1 MEKRLMTFIAGVAL
15 SMGSALAQSQVS
27 GTVVSAEDGEPIIG
41 ASIKVEGTNT
51 GTVTDIDGNFSLVL
65 PAGKHTVKVSY
76 IGMQDQT
83 IALKA
88 GNNKIS
94 LTSDAK
100 NLDEVVVTA
109 MGITRQ
115 SKALGYSASV
125 VGGEKLSESRTG
137 DIMSGIAGKVAGV
150 QISSTSSD
158 PGASNSVVIRG
169 VSSLSG
175 NNQPLYVIDGV
186 PLSNTSTSSETSK
199 LAGANSLN
207 ESYDFGNGA
216 NAVNPDD
223 VESMTILKGAAATA
237 LYGSR
242 AANGVILITT
252 KSGKKQSKGIGVE
265 YNGGMQF
272 ESVLRLPQMQN
283 QFGMGWYGDK
293 TDLENGSWGPEFD
306 NSTLRYGNVY
316 DYSQKYK
323 TYRAIKNN
331 MEDFFDTGIRYNNS
345 VSFNG
350 ATDASNFFLSLSQIH
365 DDGIIPTDADSYN
378 KYTFSGRA
386 SHKIKNV
393 TLSMSANYAY
403 QKNNFVSTGQKTGSM
418 YNCIMQTPRD
428 ISIAELKNL
437 DDPFNMPGYYY
448 TPYGV
453 TNPYYILNNY
463 KNEYEQERFYGKL
476 QLDWDIIKDLK
487 FSGRFGLDTTTG
499 HHDTG
504 QPNMSK
510 LYADTPNY
518 EDALKSLTGETSQ
531 QTERTREIDIN
542 AMLNY
547 NHKFIDKLDVS
558 ATLGLNGNE
567 RRYNY
572 FYAEVTNL
580 TIPNFFN
587 LTNSSEKPTI
597 DQYKQLRRLMGA
609 YGQIDLG
616 WDDWAYL
623 TLTARNDWSSTLPK
637 GNRSF
642 FYPGV
647 TGSFIFSKFLSP
659 EAQKIITFGKV
670 RAAWGKTGN
679 DANVYMTSSVY
690 AQGGANTSGWGTSQF
705 PFTKGN
711 YNAYS
716 AGNIL
721 GSPTLSPEMT
731 SEFELGLNMA
741 FFQNRVS
748 FDASYY
754 NRISDK
760 QIFSLD
766 MDPASGYTAQNIN
779 LGKIRNR
786 GIELLVNVTPV
797 KTRDFKW
804 DLSWNWT
811 LNRSKVI
818 SLPEQ
823 LGGESV
829 IYGLSGSTG
838 LYAIVGE
845 ELGVFKAYTSQRD
858 SEGHIIVEPVDE
870 KTGKSSGLPAKT
882 TEQKIVGSMNSKYQM
897 GIGNTFSYKGVS
909 LSFDFDIRK
918 GGLMY
923 SRTKSVSYFVG
934 NAIQTAYNSR
944 HPFIVPNSV
953 IQTGT
958 DAYGNPVYGEN
969 TWALDATNLY
979 NYWNNGGDDYDAGFL
994 VDKSYVKLRSVV
1006 LSWDLPKAWLAKT
1019 FLTGV
1024 KVSLYG
1030 NNLFL
1035 WTPSSNTFI
1044 DPESTSFGNDLA
1056 GNYGEYSANPS
1067 SRKIGFNVSVKF

>member
-1 MEKRLMTFIAGVAL
+1 
-15 SMGSALAQSQVS
+15 
-27 GTVVSAEDGEPIIG
+27 
-41 ASIKVEGTNT
+41 
-51 GTVTDIDGNFSLVL
+51 
-65 PAGKHTVKVSY
+65 
-76 IGMQDQT
+76 
-83 IALKA
+83 
-88 GNNKIS
+88 
-94 LTSDAK
+94 
-100 NLDEVVVTA
+100 
-109 MGITRQ
+109 
-115 SKALGYSASV
+115 
-125 VGGEKLSESRTG
+125 
-137 DIMSGIAGKVAGV
+137 
-150 QISSTSSD
+150 
-158 PGASNSVVIRG
+158 
-169 VSSLSG
+169 
-175 NNQPLYVIDGV
+175 
-186 PLSNTSTSSETSK
+186 
-199 LAGANSLN
+199 
-207 ESYDFGNGA
+207 
-216 NAVNPDD
+216 
-223 VESMTILKGAAATA
+223 
-237 LYGSR
+237 
-242 AANGVILITT
+242 
-252 KSGKKQSKGIGVE
+252 
-265 YNGGMQF
+265 
-272 ESVLRLPQMQN
+272 
-283 QFGMGWYGDK
+283 
-293 TDLENGSWGPEFD
+293 
-306 NSTLRYGNVY
+306 
-316 DYSQKYK
+316 
-323 TYRAIKNN
+323 
-331 MEDFFDTGIRYNNS
+331 
-345 VSFNG
+345 
-350 ATDASNFFLSLSQIH
+350 
-365 DDGIIPTDADSYN
+365 
-378 KYTFSGRA
+378 
-386 SHKIKNV
+386 
-393 TLSMSANYAY
+393 
-403 QKNNFVSTGQKTGSM
+403 
-418 YNCIMQTPRD
+418 
-428 ISIAELKNL
+428 
-437 DDPFNMPGYYY
+437 
-448 TPYGV
+448 
-453 TNPYYILNNY
+453 
-463 KNEYEQERFYGKL
+463 
-476 QLDWDIIKDLK
+476 
-487 FSGRFGLDTTTG
+487 
-499 HHDTG
+499 
-504 QPNMSK
+504 
-510 LYADTPNY
+510 
-518 EDALKSLTGETSQ
+518 
-531 QTERTREIDIN
+531 
-542 AMLNY
+542 
-547 NHKFIDKLDVS
+547 
-558 ATLGLNGNE
+558 
-567 RRYNY
+567 
-572 FYAEVTNL
+572 
-580 TIPNFFN
+580 
-587 LTNSSEKPTI
+587 
-597 DQYKQLRRLMGA
+597 
-609 YGQIDLG
+609 
-616 WDDWAYL
+616 
-623 TLTARNDWSSTLPK
+623 
-637 GNRSF
+637 
-642 FYPGV
+642 
-647 TGSFIFSKFLSP
+647 
-659 EAQKIITFGKV
+659 
-670 RAAWGKTGN
+670 
-679 DANVYMTSSVY
+679 
-690 AQGGANTSGWGTSQF
+690 
-705 PFTKGN
+705 
-711 YNAYS
+711 
-716 AGNIL
+716 
-721 GSPTLSPEMT
+721 MT

-870 KTGKSSGLPAKT
+870 KTGVSSGLPAKT

>member
-1 MEKRLMTFIAGVAL
+1 MEKRLMTLAAGLAVST
-15 SMGSALAQSQVS
+15 SMAFAQTQVS
-27 GTVVSAEDGEPIIG
+27 GKVVSAEDGEPVIG
-41 ASIKVEGTNT
+41 ASIKVAGTNT

-65 PAGKHTVKVSY
+65 PNGKNTVNVTY
-76 IGMQDQT
+76 IGMQEKT
-83 IALKA
+83 VTLKA
-88 GNNKIS
+88 GNNKITLS
-94 LTSDAK
+94 SDAK

-150 QISSTSSD
+150 QISASSSD

-175 NNQPLYVIDGV
+175 NNQPLYVVDGV
-186 PLSNTSTSSETSK
+186 PLSNNSTSSETSMV
-199 LAGANSLN
+199 ASANSLN

-252 KSGKKQSKGIGVE
+252 KSGKKQSKGVGIE
-265 YNGGMQF
+265 YNGGLQL

-283 QFGMGWYGDK
+283 QFGMGWYGNK

-306 NSTLRYGNVY
+306 GSSLRYGNIY
-316 DYSQKYK
+316 DNSQQYK
-323 TYRAIKNN
+323 TYRAIKDNVK
-331 MEDFFDTGIRYNNS
+331 DFFDTGIRYNNS

-350 ATDASNFFLSLSQIH
+350 ATDVSNFFLSLSQIH

-403 QKNNFVSTGQKTGSM
+403 QKNNFVSTGQQAGSM

-428 ISIAELKNL
+428 ISIAELKDLNN
-437 DDPFNMPGYYY
+437 PFNTPGYYY

-453 TNPYYILNNY
+453 TNPYYLLNNY
-463 KNEYEQERFYGKL
+463 KNQYEQERFYGKL

-504 QPNMSK
+504 QPNMSQ
-510 LYADTPNY
+510 LFNGTPNHA
-518 EDALKSLTGETSQ
+518 DALAALTGETSQ
-531 QTERTREIDIN
+531 QTERTREIDLN
-542 AMLNY
+542 AMLSYSHN
-547 NHKFIDKLDVS
+547 FMDKLDVN
-558 ATLGLNGNE
+558 AVAGLNGNE

-580 TIPNFFN
+580 TIPTFYN
-587 LTNSSEKPTI
+587 LNNSSEKPTV

-616 WDDWAYL
+616 WDNWAYL
-623 TLTARNDWSSTLPK
+623 TMTARNDWSSTLPK

-647 TGSFIFSKFLSP
+647 TGSVIFSQFLTP
-659 EAQKIITFGKV
+659 EMQKIITFGKV

-679 DANVYMTSSVY
+679 DANVYMTSSVF

-705 PFTKGN
+705 PFTNGN

-716 AGNIL
+716 VGNVL

-731 SEFELGLNMA
+731 TEFELGLNMA
-741 FFQNRVS
+741 FLQNRLS
-748 FDASYY
+748 FDVSYY
-754 NRISDK
+754 NRVSDK
-760 QIFSLD
+760 QIFSLA
-766 MDPASGYTAQNIN
+766 MDPASGYTAQNTN

-786 GIELLVNVTPV
+786 GVEALISGTPI
-797 KTRDFKW
+797 KTKDFKW
-804 DLSWNWT
+804 DISLNWT

-818 SLPEQ
+818 SLPEE

-829 IYGLSGSTG
+829 IYGLSGGTG

-858 SEGHIIVEPVDE
+858 AEGHIIVDP
-870 KTGKSSGLPAKT
+870 KTGLPLKT
-882 TEQKIVGSMNSKYQM
+882 TEQQIVGSMNSKYQM
-897 GIGNTFSYKGVS
+897 GISNTFSYKGVS

-918 GGLMY
+918 GGVMY
-923 SRTKSVSYFVG
+923 SRTKSVNYFVG

-953 IQTGT
+953 VQTGT
-958 DAYGNPVYGEN
+958 DANGAPVYGEN
-969 TWALDATNLY
+969 TTALNATNLY
-979 NYWNNGGDDYDAGFL
+979 NYWNNGADNYDADFL

-1024 KVSLYG
+1024 KVSVFG

-1044 DPESTSFGNDLA
+1044 DPESTSFGNDLS